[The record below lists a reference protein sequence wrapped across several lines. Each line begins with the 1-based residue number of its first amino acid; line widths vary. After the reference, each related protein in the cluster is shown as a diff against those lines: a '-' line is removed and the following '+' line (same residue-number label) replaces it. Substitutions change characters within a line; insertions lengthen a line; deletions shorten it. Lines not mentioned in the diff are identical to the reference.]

1 MEKCKLAEQRG
12 QTHDEKNLLSLTLL
26 LSISPHVTASGD
38 ALGGINL
45 LEGY

>member
-1 MEKCKLAEQRG
+1 MK
-12 QTHDEKNLLSLTLL
+12 KNLLSLTLL